1 MTRAES
7 NHRAIIIKAN
17 FALRT
22 KIGRGKIPPSA
33 ILACTQLMESNAFD
47 FQSLAS
53 DLLRGM
59 RQTIEK
65 FHAERLSGQEA
76 LSDLRNRIMQFK
88 GNAATF
94 HYPLL
99 TDIAQIV
106 LDLIENIEELDAPA
120 LEIITAFEDT
130 ATKLLH
136 RQIRGK
142 SDTRSA
148 KIPAEF
154 RKACERY
161 WSKRQ
166 KA

>member
-1 MTRAES
+1 MTRSES
-7 NHRAIIIKAN
+7 NHNTIIIKAN

-22 KIGRGKIPPSA
+22 KIGRGKISPAA

-47 FQSLAS
+47 FQNLAG
-53 DLLRGM
+53 DLLKEIRDTLQKSEAAHITRGY
-59 RQTIEK
+59 
-65 FHAERLSGQEA
+65 A
-76 LSDLRNRIMQFK
+76 LGKLRTQIMQFK
-88 GNAATF
+88 ANAAPF

-99 TDIAQIV
+99 TEIAQIV

-120 LEIITAFEDT
+120 LEIVAAFEET
-130 ATKLLH
+130 ATKLLQK
-136 RQIRGK
+136 QIRGK

-148 KIPAEF
+148 KIPQEF

-161 WSKRQ
+161 WSRKQ